1 MDFDEYVAARYGSL
15 LRAAVLMGCATER
28 APAVVEQVLA
38 RSERRI
44 RHAEDPD
51 PLVHEALAHA
61 IPGARLTDFGAHPE
75 ARQDLL
81 MSAEPVPVD
90 AVGVGH
96 LEVPPR
102 DRNLP
107 AVTALVVLVLLL
119 VGAGL
124 VGPGHREPGF
134 RLAFAQVPSLFGYD
148 DAHARALLAHEGVT
162 VVEEKIPACEPIG
175 RVLGSRPES
184 GALIL
189 RGTTLT
195 LRTAAPSVATC
206 LHGYADREL
215 AWELVD
221 FATGHGPAPVFA
233 PMVRLVVDGGEPTTL
248 QREQAVVR
256 GSWDGLSAVSALAD
270 ASTQVRI
277 VGTTYRLPR
286 LTVTRGVAPPST
298 CGVSRS
304 LLAGHRTA
312 VSISISVPGEA
323 APTCPM
329 RVDVYRT
336 SGEIDAI
343 MLYTRKPSPRV

>member
-1 MDFDEYVAARYGSL
+1 
-15 LRAAVLMGCATER
+15 
-28 APAVVEQVLA
+28 
-38 RSERRI
+38 
-44 RHAEDPD
+44 
-51 PLVHEALAHA
+51 
-61 IPGARLTDFGAHPE
+61 
-75 ARQDLL
+75 
-81 MSAEPVPVD
+81 MSAEAVPVD
-90 AVGVGH
+90 AVSVGH
-96 LEVPPR
+96 LDLPPR
-102 DRNLP
+102 ERPLP
-107 AVTALVVLVLLL
+107 AVAALVALALLL

-124 VGPGHREPGF
+124 VGPGHREPPF
-134 RLAFAQVPSLFGYD
+134 TLAFAQVPSLFGYD

-195 LRTAAPSVATC
+195 LRTAAPAVATC

-221 FATGHGPAPVFA
+221 FATGHGPAPAFA
-233 PMVRLVVDGGEPTTL
+233 PQVRLVVDGAEPTAL

-256 GSWDGLSAVSALAD
+256 SSWDGLSAVSALAD

-286 LTVTRGVAPPST
+286 LVVTRGVAPTST

-312 VSISISVPGEA
+312 VSMSISVPGDDA
-323 APTCPM
+323 LACPM

-343 MLYTRKPSPRV
+343 MLYTRKAAPRI

>member
-148 DAHARALLAHEGVT
+148 DAHARALLAGQDVT
-162 VVEEKIPACEPIG
+162 VVEEKVDACEPGG
-175 RVLGSRPES
+175 RVVGTRPGP
-184 GALIL
+184 GAMII
-189 RGTTLT
+189 RGGTLT
-195 LRTAAPSVATC
+195 LRTAVPSIAC
-206 LHGYADREL
+206 LRGFADREL
-215 AWELVD
+215 AWQFID
-221 FATGHGPAPVFA
+221 FATGHGPAPDFA
-233 PMVRLVVDGGEPTTL
+233 PLVHLAVDRAEPATL
-248 QREQAVVR
+248 TREQAVER
-256 GSWDGLSAVSALAD
+256 SSWDGLSAVTALAD
-270 ASTQVRI
+270 AAAQVRA
-277 VGTTYRLPR
+277 VGTTYRLPE
-286 LTVTRGVAPPST
+286 LTVTRGVPPAST
-298 CGVSRS
+298 CGVPRPLLSGLRPAVS
-304 LLAGHRTA
+304 L
-312 VSISISVPGEA
+312 SISIPGDDVL
-323 APTCPM
+323 TCPV
-329 RVDVYRT
+329 RVDLYLAYDQ
-336 SGEIDAI
+336 IDAV
-343 MLYTRKPSPRV
+343 MLYTRKPAPRT